1 MAYLSV
7 IDVTDGADVDVRLA
21 ALKDGGISS
30 HELLLAP
37 GVEGALDGVGIDS
50 QCARRAQELGSERR
64 HDETRTR
71 RTEKGKTRQALKRRD
86 GRRGVMDGRCARR
99 NLSLKPE
106 AHTLLVP
113 TKLSLPRLRRW
124 RPCGV
129 PEPTRLCFAI
139 EPRVPIEISRP
150 EDFRH
155 THWHGGFTG
164 TTFPTVPAAVFF
176 GLLSRGLCIHTDE
189 ARVA

>member
-37 GVEGALDGVGIDS
+37 GVESALDGVGIDS
-50 QCARRAQELGSERR
+50 QCARRAQELGSKRR

-71 RTEKGKTRQALKRRD
+71 RTEKGNTRQALKRRD

-99 NLSLKPE
+99 NLSLKPQ

-124 RPCGV
+124 RPCGA

-139 EPRVPIEISRP
+139 EPRVPIEISRNRRLP
-150 EDFRH
+150 TYTLARR
-155 THWHGGFTG
+155 THWHNIPNCSSSG
-164 TTFPTVPAAVFF
+164 VFRTPQPRS
-176 GLLSRGLCIHTDE
+176 LHSHR
-189 ARVA
+189 